1 MATTFNSLIYQARKV
16 LIEDTPSFWTDA
28 ELLDIALNGARD
40 LWKGIIDV
48 YQDHFLTV
56 DATSMSLT
64 ANATTASGVPTDLFR
79 VKYIEP
85 REPST
90 YINTFF
96 FPKDF
101 GSDEFRRAR
110 TLTAQDATGCLFFY
124 DLIGA
129 GPPVA
134 APSLYIAPKTGAT
147 LNLTVAYIAGVA
159 SNLTTASNNP
169 IPGETDNALKAWI
182 IAWARAKD
190 REDRSPDPEW
200 LKVYGDEKLGIITAV
215 TPRQEDEPD
224 VVEGLFDGYE
234 F

>member
-1 MATTFNSLIYQARKV
+1 MATTLNSIIYQARKV
-16 LIEDTPSFWTDA
+16 LLEDTPSFWTDA
-28 ELLDIALNGARD
+28 ELLDIALNGCRD

-48 YQDHFLTV
+48 YQDHFLTLDESNV
-56 DATSMSLT
+56 SLA
-64 ANATTASGVPTDLFR
+64 ANATTASGVPSDLFR
-79 VKYIEP
+79 VKFIEP
-85 REPST
+85 RDRST

-96 FPKDF
+96 FPRDYA
-101 GSDEFRRAR
+101 SDEFRRAR
-110 TLTAQDATGCLFFY
+110 TLTGQDATGCIFFY
-124 DLIGA
+124 DVVGA

-134 APSLYIAPKTGAT
+134 APSLYISPKTNAA
-147 LNLTVAYIAGVA
+147 LNLAVGYIAGI
-159 SNLTTASNNP
+159 SSSLTTASNNP
-169 IPGETDNALKAWI
+169 IPGETDNALKAWT

-224 VVEGLFDGYE
+224 YVEGLFDGYE